1 MLFLTRPPPPIADT
15 YSMFGVTINNDDA
28 IIQSLESQVT
38 FKETAQLL
46 SLEIFGLHL
55 SLTFAGNKEALL
67 NKRYRSKEGIT
78 KIEPFYPGQLSRPD
92 RHLD

>member
-1 MLFLTRPPPPIADT
+1 
-15 YSMFGVTINNDDA
+15 MFGVTINNDDA

-46 SLEIFGLHL
+46 SPEIFGLHL
-55 SLTFAGNKEALL
+55 SLTFAGNKEAIL

-78 KIEPFYPGQLSRPD
+78 KIEPLYSGQLSRPD

>member
-1 MLFLTRPPPPIADT
+1 
-15 YSMFGVTINNDDA
+15 MFGVTINNDDA

-78 KIEPFYPGQLSRPD
+78 KIEPLYSGQLSRPD
-92 RHLD
+92 RHLDKVPRVSKEGGKG